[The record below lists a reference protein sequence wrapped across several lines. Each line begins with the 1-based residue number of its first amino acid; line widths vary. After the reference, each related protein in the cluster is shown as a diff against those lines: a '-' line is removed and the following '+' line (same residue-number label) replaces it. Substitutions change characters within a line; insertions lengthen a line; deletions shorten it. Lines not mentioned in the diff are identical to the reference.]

1 MTPVENQNLGSLLLS
16 FLFFYGFEFDYYN
29 QFLVNPKKIPKGN
42 EINDPYT
49 ENMNLMALVNQNPV
63 TMSLVV

>member
-16 FLFFYGFEFDYYN
+16 FLFFYGFEFDYYS
-29 QFLVNPKKIPKGN
+29 QFLVNPKKILKGN

-49 ENMNLMALVNQNPV
+49 ENMNLMTLVNQNPV
-63 TMSLVV
+63 HYHH